1 MRTNQHSWMLRA
13 TCCCRLAQE
22 PSAYT
27 SVLSSDVIHV
37 DKVIVRAHSQ
47 VAERQTLSNQIE
59 QSAAAVAGLCLS
71 FPHCTVCLKETHR
84 PSGEYLRSEISSFAC
99 RICRYPYRSHGAA
112 SVASTYVRL
121 QHCMTPR
128 QSTAAKVSRAQ
139 TCTPRVCKISA
150 SEASHDRTGE
160 STCEQTCA
168 VQLCATYPLAVRAVL
183 NRKHAN
189 LHRTAPHRSV
199 RHDQICFQ

>member
-22 PSAYT
+22 ALAYT

-47 VAERQTLSNQIE
+47 VAERQTLSNQIDKC
-59 QSAAAVAGLCLS
+59 AAAVAGYS
-71 FPHCTVCLKETHR
+71 FPRMYGLVKETHR
-84 PSGEYLRSEISSFAC
+84 PSGEYLRSDISSFAC
-99 RICRYPYRSHGAA
+99 RICRYPYGSHGAA

-150 SEASHDRTGE
+150 SEALHDRTGA

-189 LHRTAPHRSV
+189 LHRTAPHRTALSGT
-199 RHDQICFQ
+199 ICFK